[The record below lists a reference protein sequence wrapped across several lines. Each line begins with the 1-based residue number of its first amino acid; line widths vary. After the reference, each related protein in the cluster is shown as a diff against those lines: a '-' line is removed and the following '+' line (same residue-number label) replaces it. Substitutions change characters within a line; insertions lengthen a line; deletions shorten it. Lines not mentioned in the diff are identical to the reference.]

1 MKFCLTSIA
10 AVALLALMPWSAQAA
25 EPDISVTCGSAGT
38 TSISTGNDLRNV
50 RAIHI
55 TVDPDNK
62 CHVDVSFDLKE
73 QVQKPRTTRVRQHR
87 RRFDT
92 ARITFAPRCFTFGG
106 RRYCE

>member
-1 MKFCLTSIA
+1 MKCCLTSILA
-10 AVALLALMPWSAQAA
+10 AALLALMPWSARAA
-25 EPDISVTCGSAGT
+25 EPDISVTCGSTGP

-73 QVQKPRTTRVRQHR
+73 KVHKPRAARVHVR
-87 RRFDT
+87 RPRLQAARFT
-92 ARITFAPRCFTFGG
+92 AAPRCFSFGG
-106 RRYCE
+106 RTYCE